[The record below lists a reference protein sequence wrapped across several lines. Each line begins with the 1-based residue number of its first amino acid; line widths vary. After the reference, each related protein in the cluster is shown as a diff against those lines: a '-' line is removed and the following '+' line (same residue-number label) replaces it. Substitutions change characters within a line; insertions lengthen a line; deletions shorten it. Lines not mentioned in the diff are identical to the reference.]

1 MYTAP
6 GSLQRDLA
14 SGDTAPSVLL
24 RSAKGED
31 NVAKRLMSGNE
42 AIALGA
48 WEAGV
53 SFASGYP
60 GTPSTEVLESIAGYG
75 EVDAHWATNEKVAF
89 DEGMGAALGGVRT
102 LVTMKHVGLNVAA
115 DPFMVFPYAGTN
127 AGFVVLVADD
137 PGMYSSQNE
146 QDSRYFAKMG
156 KVPLLE
162 ASDAGEARQMIKDAY
177 DLSEAFSTPVMFR
190 TTTRL
195 AHTRGVVEPGERVE
209 VPRRKFASNPQQ
221 YAIPVYA
228 RFRRPELEAK
238 LDRLREYAE
247 SFEGNVIEEGDPKV
261 GVVTHGIPYQYVKEV
276 APEATVF
283 RLGMLYPLP
292 EKKLKAFCERFDTVF
307 VVEESEGFIQEEM
320 ASFGIRNLVGKERFT
335 NIGELSADLVAAGL
349 KGAAVPADF
358 SGEVAVLP
366 RPPKMCA
373 GCPHSGTFSALRKL
387 KVVVTGDI
395 GCYTLGC
402 LPPLSA
408 IDTTF
413 CMGASI
419 GNATGFKAAG
429 EEKVVAV
436 IGDSTFLHS
445 GLPSLMSAVYNQV
458 PTTVLLL
465 DNGTTG
471 MTGHQEHPGT
481 GHTLQNAPSPSVD
494 YEALIRS
501 IGVQHVTVLD
511 PWELKDMRK
520 AIKEAMAYPGPAV
533 VIARRACVLL
543 PEEKAKDRIPFQVD
557 EEICIQCDYCLES
570 GCPAL
575 VMQGDY
581 PTVREWECIGCAIC
595 AQLCPVDAILPV
607 QADAGI
613 PAQEA

>member
-1 MYTAP
+1 
-6 GSLQRDLA
+6 
-14 SGDTAPSVLL
+14 
-24 RSAKGED
+24 
-31 NVAKRLMSGNE
+31 MSGNE
-42 AIALGA
+42 AIAQGA

-53 SFASGYP
+53 CFAAGYP
-60 GTPSTEVLESIAGYG
+60 GTPSTEVLEGLARYDG
-75 EVDAHWATNEKVAF
+75 VDAHWSTNEKVAF
-89 DEGMGAALGGVRT
+89 DEGMGAALGGLRT

-162 ASDAGEARQMIKDAY
+162 PSDAADARELMRFAY
-177 DLSEAFSTPVMFR
+177 ELSERFSTPVMFR

-195 AHTRGVVEPGERVE
+195 AHTRGVVEPGDRTEAA
-209 VPRRKFASNPQQ
+209 PRAFARNAQQ
-221 YAIPVYA
+221 FAIPVYA

-238 LDRLREYAE
+238 LDRLREFAE
-247 SFEGNVIEEGDPKV
+247 EYPGNIVEEGEPKL

-276 APEATVF
+276 APEATVL

-292 EKKLKAFCERFDTVF
+292 ERKLREFCARFDTVY
-307 VVEESEGFIQEEM
+307 VVEESEGFIQQEM
-320 ASFGIRNLVGKERFT
+320 AGFGIRNLVGKERFT
-335 NIGELSADLVAAGL
+335 NIGELSSDLVAAGL
-349 KGAAVPADF
+349 KGSPIPTDL
-358 SGEVAVLP
+358 SGEVAILP
-366 RPPKMCA
+366 RPPRMCA

-387 KVVVTGDI
+387 RTVVTGDI

-419 GNATGFKAAG
+419 GNATGFKVAG

-445 GLPSLMSAVYNQV
+445 GLPSLVSAVYNQV
-458 PTTVLLL
+458 PTTVILL

-481 GHTLQNAPSPSVD
+481 GQTLQGEPAPSVD
-494 YEALIRS
+494 FEALIRA
-501 IGVQHVTVLD
+501 IGVEHVTVLD
-511 PWELKDMRK
+511 PWELKEMRK
-520 AIKEAMAYPGPAV
+520 AVKEALAHPGPSV
-533 VIARRACVLL
+533 VIARRACILL
-543 PEEKAKDRIPFQVD
+543 PEEKARDRTPFRVD
-557 EEICIQCDYCLES
+557 QEACIQCDYCMES

-575 VMQGDY
+575 IMAGEY
-581 PTVREWECIGCAIC
+581 PTIRDWECIGCAIC
-595 AQLCPVDAILPV
+595 AQLCPVDAILPMDE
-607 QADAGI
+607 DAGV
-613 PAQEA
+613 PAGEG

>member
-1 MYTAP
+1 
-6 GSLQRDLA
+6 
-14 SGDTAPSVLL
+14 
-24 RSAKGED
+24 
-31 NVAKRLMSGNE
+31 MSGNE
-42 AIALGA
+42 AIAQGA

-53 SFASGYP
+53 SFATGYP
-60 GTPSTEVLESIAGYG
+60 GTPSTEVLESLARYEG
-75 EVDAHWATNEKVAF
+75 VTAQWSTNEKVAF

-162 ASDAGEARQMIKDAY
+162 PSDAAEAQSMIKGAY
-177 DLSEAFSTPVMFR
+177 DLSERFSTPVMFR

-195 AHTRGVVEPGERVE
+195 AHTRGVIEPGERVD
-209 VPRRKFASNPQQ
+209 VPRREFTPDARR

-238 LDRLREYAE
+238 LGRLRAFAE
-247 SFEGNVIEEGDPKV
+247 EFEGNVVEEGDSGIGIV
-261 GVVTHGIPYQYVKEV
+261 SHGIPYQYVKEV
-276 APEATVF
+276 APRATVF
-283 RLGMLYPLP
+283 KLGMVYPLP
-292 EKKLKAFCERFDTVF
+292 EKRLKEFCARFETVY
-307 VVEESEGFIQEEM
+307 VVEESEGFIQQEM
-320 ASFGIRNLVGKERFT
+320 ASFGIQNIIGKEAFT
-335 NIGELSADLVAAGL
+335 NIGELSSDLVAAGL
-349 KGAAVPADF
+349 GGARVPGDF
-358 SGEVAVLP
+358 SGELAVLP

-373 GCPHSGTFSALRKL
+373 GCPHSGAFSALRKL
-387 KVVVTGDI
+387 RVLVTGDI

-413 CMGASI
+413 EMGGSI
-419 GNATGFKAAG
+419 GNATGFSIAG

-436 IGDSTFLHS
+436 IGDGTFLHS

-458 PTTVLLL
+458 PTTMILL

-481 GHTLQNAPSPSVD
+481 GHTLQHALAPRVD

-501 IGVQHVTVLD
+501 IGVQHVEVVD
-511 PWELKDMRK
+511 PWELKTLRTAVK
-520 AIKEAMAYPGPAV
+520 AALAHPGPAV
-533 VIARRACVLL
+533 VITRRPCVLL
-543 PEEKAKDRIPFQVD
+543 PEEKAKDRVPFRVA
-557 EEICIQCDYCLES
+557 EEACIQCDYCMES

-575 VMQGDY
+575 VMKGDY
-581 PTVREWECIGCAIC
+581 PWIREWECIGCAIC
-595 AQLCPVDAILPV
+595 AQLCPVDAILQV
-607 QADAGI
+607 EEAAGL
-613 PAQEA
+613 PAGEA

>member
-1 MYTAP
+1 
-6 GSLQRDLA
+6 
-14 SGDTAPSVLL
+14 
-24 RSAKGED
+24 
-31 NVAKRLMSGNE
+31 MSGNE
-42 AIALGA
+42 AIAQGA

-53 SFASGYP
+53 CFAAGYP
-60 GTPSTEVLESIAGYG
+60 GTPSTEVLEGLARYEG
-75 EVDAHWATNEKVAF
+75 VDAHWSTNEKVAF
-89 DEGMGAALGGVRT
+89 DEGMGAALGGLRT

-162 ASDAGEARQMIKDAY
+162 PTDAADARELMRFAY
-177 DLSEAFSTPVMFR
+177 ELSERYSTPVMFR

-195 AHTRGVVEPGERVE
+195 AHTRGVVEPGERTE
-209 VPRRKFASNPQQ
+209 VARRAFPRNAQQ
-221 YAIPVYA
+221 FAIPVFA

-238 LDRLREYAE
+238 LDRLREFAE
-247 SFEGNVIEEGDPKV
+247 EWSGNLVEEGDPKL

-276 APEATVF
+276 APEATVL

-292 EKKLKAFCERFDTVF
+292 ARKLREFCARFDTVY
-307 VVEESEGFIQEEM
+307 VVEESEGFIQQEM
-320 ASFGIRNLVGKERFT
+320 AGFGIRNLVGKERFT
-335 NIGELSADLVAAGL
+335 NIGELSSDLVAAGL
-349 KGAAVPADF
+349 KGSPIPTDL
-358 SGEVAVLP
+358 SGEVTILP
-366 RPPKMCA
+366 RPPRMCA

-387 KVVVTGDI
+387 RTVVTGDI

-419 GNATGFKAAG
+419 GNATGFKVAG
-429 EEKVVAV
+429 EERVVAV

-445 GLPSLMSAVYNQV
+445 GLPSLVSAVYNQV
-458 PTTVLLL
+458 PTTVILL

-481 GHTLQNAPSPSVD
+481 GQTLQGEPAPSVD
-494 YEALIRS
+494 FEALIRA
-501 IGVQHVTVLD
+501 IGVEHVTVLD
-511 PWELKDMRK
+511 PWELKEMRK
-520 AIKEAMAYPGPAV
+520 AVKEALAHPGPSV
-533 VIARRACVLL
+533 VIARRACILL
-543 PEEKAKDRIPFQVD
+543 PEEKARDRTPFRVD
-557 EEICIQCDYCLES
+557 EEACIQCDYCMES

-575 VMQGDY
+575 VMAGEY
-581 PTVREWECIGCAIC
+581 PAIRDWECIGCAIC
-595 AQLCPVDAILPV
+595 AQLCPVDAILPME
-607 QADAGI
+607 ADAGV
-613 PAQEA
+613 PAGED

>member
-1 MYTAP
+1 M
-6 GSLQRDLA
+6 
-14 SGDTAPSVLL
+14 
-24 RSAKGED
+24 AK
-31 NVAKRLMSGNE
+31 KLMSGNE
-42 AIALGA
+42 AIAQGA

-53 SFASGYP
+53 AVATGYP
-60 GTPSTEVLESIAGYG
+60 GTPSTEVLESLARYEG
-75 EVDAHWATNEKVAF
+75 VSAHWSTNEKVAF

-162 ASDAGEARQMIKDAY
+162 PADTGEALEMIKFAY
-177 DLSEAFSTPVMFR
+177 ELSERFSSPVMFR

-195 AHTRGVVEPGERVE
+195 AHTRGIVEPGSRTE
-209 VPRRKFASNPQQ
+209 VPRKEFSPNAQQ

-238 LDRLREYAE
+238 LDRLREFAE
-247 SFEGNVIEEGDPKV
+247 EFEGNVIEEGDANV
-261 GVVTHGIPYQYVKEV
+261 GIVTHGIPYQYVKEV

-283 RLGMLYPLP
+283 KLGMLYPLP
-292 EKKLKAFCERFDTVF
+292 RKRLEEFCARFDTVF

-320 ASFGIRNLVGKERFT
+320 ASFGILNVIGKERFT
-335 NIGELSADLVAAGL
+335 NIGELSTDLVAAGL
-349 KGAAVPADF
+349 RGTPVAGDF
-358 SGEVAVLP
+358 AKEVAVLP

-373 GCPHSGTFSALRKL
+373 GCPHSGVFSAVRKL
-387 KVVVTGDI
+387 KMLVTGDI

-419 GNATGFKAAG
+419 GNATGFSKAG
-429 EEKVVAV
+429 EERVVAV
-436 IGDSTFLHS
+436 IGDGTFLHS

-458 PTTVLLL
+458 PTTVILL
-465 DNGTTG
+465 DNSTTG
-471 MTGHQEHPGT
+471 MTGHQGHPGT
-481 GHTLQNAPSPSVD
+481 GRTLQQAPAPSVD

-511 PWELKDMRK
+511 PWELKDMRR
-520 AIKEAMAYPGPAV
+520 AIKDAHAHPGPAV
-533 VIARRACVLL
+533 VIARRACILL
-543 PEEKAKDRIPFQVD
+543 PEEKAKDRIPFWVK
-557 EEICIQCDYCLES
+557 EEACIQCDYCMES

-575 VMQGDY
+575 VMEGDY
-581 PTVREWECIGCAIC
+581 PTIRDWECIGCAIC
-595 AQLCPVDAILPV
+595 AQLCPVDAILKV
-607 QADAGI
+607 EAG
-613 PAQEA
+613 AGVSGKEA

>member
-1 MYTAP
+1 VP
-6 GSLQRDLA
+6 
-14 SGDTAPSVLL
+14 
-24 RSAKGED
+24 K
-31 NVAKRLMSGNE
+31 KLMSGNE
-42 AIALGA
+42 AIAQGA

-53 SFASGYP
+53 SFAAGYP
-60 GTPSTEVLESIAGYG
+60 GTPSTEVLETLSKYDGVA
-75 EVDAHWATNEKVAF
+75 AHWSTNEKVAF
-89 DEGMGAALGGVRT
+89 DEGMGSALGGVRS

-115 DPFMVFPYAGTN
+115 DPFMVFPYGGTN

-162 ASDAGEARQMIKDAY
+162 PSDAAEAQEMIRFAY
-177 DLSEAFSTPVMFR
+177 ELSERFASPVMFR

-195 AHTRGVVEPGERVE
+195 AHTRGIVEPRHRTE
-209 VPRRKFASNPQQ
+209 VPKRAFKRNAQQ

-238 LDRLREYAE
+238 LARLREFAE
-247 SFEGNVIEEGDPKV
+247 EYQGNVIEEGDPQL

-276 APEATVF
+276 APQATVF
-283 RLGMLYPLP
+283 RLGMIYPLP
-292 EKKLKAFCERFDTVF
+292 EERLKEFCARFETVY

-320 ASFGIRNLVGKERFT
+320 ASFGIGNLVGKERFT

-349 KGAAVPADF
+349 TGASISGDFAEEVPI
-358 SGEVAVLP
+358 LP
-366 RPPKMCA
+366 RPPRMCA

-387 KVVVTGDI
+387 RVVVTGDI

-413 CMGASI
+413 EMGGSI
-419 GNATGFKAAG
+419 GNATGFKVAG

-445 GLPSLMSAVYNQV
+445 GLPSLISAVYNRV
-458 PTTVLLL
+458 PTTVVLL

-481 GHTLQNAPSPSVD
+481 GHTLQQEPSPVVD

-501 IGVQHVTVLD
+501 IGVEHITVLD

-520 AIKEAMAYPGPAV
+520 AVKDAMAHPGPAV
-533 VIARRACVLL
+533 VIARRPCVLL
-543 PEEKAKDRIPFQVD
+543 PEERAQDRVPFRVD
-557 EEICIQCDYCLES
+557 EETCIQCDYCMES

-575 VMQGDY
+575 VMAGEY
-581 PTVREWECIGCAIC
+581 PAIRDWECIGCAIC

-607 QADAGI
+607 EAEAGL
-613 PAQEA
+613 PAGEA